1 MAALIR
7 RQGGEPTVAPSM
19 REVPLEANAD
29 ALAFGE
35 ELLVGGIDVVVFLT
49 GVGTRELLELLETR
63 HDPAK
68 IVAALANYRVAV
80 RGPKPVPVLRERGIR
95 IDLKAPEPNTWRELL
110 AVLEDADCIA
120 GKTVAVQ
127 EYGVPNEEFNAGLV
141 QRGARL
147 RRLAIYRWAL
157 PEDTQPLEDAIRTTI
172 AGGNDVLLF
181 TSAQQLHNV
190 LQVAESAGLK
200 REWLAAANRVVVGS
214 IGPAM
219 SDALRSAGL
228 TADVEASPTKM
239 GQLVKQT
246 LAEAPGIL
254 ERKRS

>member
-1 MAALIR
+1 MRALIER
-7 RQGGEPTVAPSM
+7 HGGIATIAPSM
-19 REVPLEANAD
+19 RELPLEESTHAFQFAE
-29 ALAFGE
+29 ALFAGGVDI
-35 ELLVGGIDVVVFLT
+35 LVFMT
-49 GVGTRELLELLETR
+49 GVGARALLEAVQTR
-63 HDPAK
+63 FPRDDFF
-68 IVAALANYRVAV
+68 AALEKCCTIV
-80 RGPKPVPVLRERGIR
+80 RGPKPTAVLREWGVH
-95 IDLKAPEPNTWRELL
+95 IDRRAPEPNTWRELL